1 VTTVREVRLPA
12 LSATMEEATL
22 LAWNVGPGDDVKQG
36 QAIAEVSTDKVDMDL
51 EAPFSGVIQD
61 LLVEPGTAIPLGATI
76 ATIITDEDD
85 LLSGLSLGAADS
97 ALPRDSQPSRP
108 PITEPGMS
116 GKDLEPGRI
125 VPASPA
131 ARRLAREAGV
141 DLARIAPTGTRGQAT
156 PSDVAKFT
164 EIPEVIGAQSIEA
177 QPIEA
182 QPIEAQ
188 PIEAQSKGALSKGA
202 LGSTPEPVG
211 PPRTAEGPEAASVTD
226 RGIGETSPEQDA
238 KRLRSRRAT
247 VQVMDR
253 SAAIPQ
259 FTLFRTLSLDKAV
272 VRKGGRSWTTE
283 LVRAVAGALRNHP
296 ELNAWWDGEK
306 KQVVPFDSLRVGL
319 AIDRP
324 GVGLVVASFAD
335 PDRGD
340 PADVDHRLRA
350 LAERGQNGKLRPDDL
365 AQASITF
372 SNLGGLGIDR
382 FQALLFP
389 PQPAILS
396 AGSIKMRP
404 VATPEGALKAS
415 LTCEVGLTVDHRV
428 ADGADGARFLETY
441 ASLVDAPDPG

>member
-1 VTTVREVRLPA
+1 
-12 LSATMEEATL
+12 MEEATL
-22 LAWNVGPGDDVKQG
+22 LVWNVGPGDEVKQG

-61 LLVEPGTAIPLGATI
+61 LLVEPGTAIPLGATM

-97 ALPRDSQPSRP
+97 ALARDSQPSRP
-108 PITEPGMS
+108 PVIEPTVS
-116 GKDLEPGRI
+116 GKHPGASQI

-141 DLARIAPTGTRGQAT
+141 DLARIAPTGSRGQAT
-156 PSDVAKFT
+156 PSDVARFT
-164 EIPEVIGAQSIEA
+164 DISESTDIPDVIEA
-177 QPIEA
+177 R
-182 QPIEAQ
+182 
-188 PIEAQSKGALSKGA
+188 
-202 LGSTPEPVG
+202 GSAP
-211 PPRTAEGPEAASVTD
+211 GPEAAPGMAAGTLAASVTD
-226 RGIGETSPEQDA
+226 RGAGVTLPEQDA
-238 KRLRSRRAT
+238 KRLRLRRAAA
-247 VQVMDR
+247 QVLDR
-253 SAAIPQ
+253 SAVIPQ
-259 FTLFRTLSLDKAV
+259 FTLFRTLILDKAAAG
-272 VRKGGRSWTTE
+272 RGGRSWTTE
-283 LVRAVAGALRNHP
+283 LVRAVAGALRKHS
-296 ELNAWWDGEK
+296 ELNAWWDGENK
-306 KQVVPFDSLRVGL
+306 KAVPFESLRVGL

-335 PDRGD
+335 PDHGD
-340 PADVDHRLRA
+340 PVDIDHGLRA
-350 LAERGQNGKLRPDDL
+350 LAERGKNGKLRPDDL

-372 SNLGGLGIDR
+372 SNLGGMGIDR

-389 PQPAILS
+389 PQAAILS

-441 ASLVDAPDPG
+441 ASLVEAADPD